1 MCELPSFFCDR
12 KQTWIS
18 WKVHENKD
26 LCNII
31 IPSEDTKIL
40 EFNQNQKSDKT
51 PFIFYANLECL
62 IGKIYRC
69 KNNLES
75 VSTTKLIEHVPS
87 GFSMSTILS
96 LKRIENN
103 HNVYRVKDCMKR
115 FCESLRE
122 YAMEIINSKKNE
134 VFNK

>member
-1 MCELPSFFCDR
+1 M
-12 KQTWIS
+12 
-18 WKVHENKD
+18 
-26 LCNII
+26 CNII
-31 IPSEDTKIL
+31 IPLEDTKIL
-40 EFNQNQKSDKT
+40 EFNQNQKFDKT

-103 HNVYRVKDCMKR
+103 HNVYRVKDCMKK

>member
-40 EFNQNQKSDKT
+40 EFNQNQKSGKT

-103 HNVYRVKDCMKR
+103 HNVYRVKDCMKK

>member
-134 VFNK
+134 GFNK

>member
-18 WKVHENKD
+18 WKVRENKD

-31 IPSEDTKIL
+31 IPLEDTKIL

-103 HNVYRVKDCMKR
+103 HNVYRVKDCMKK

>member
-1 MCELPSFFCDR
+1 M
-12 KQTWIS
+12 
-18 WKVHENKD
+18 
-26 LCNII
+26 CNII

-51 PFIFYANLECL
+51 PFIIYANFECL
-62 IGKIYRC
+62 IGKIYRR

-75 VSTTKLIEHVPS
+75 VSPTKVIEHVPS

-96 LKRIENN
+96 LKSIENN
-103 HNVYRVKDCMKR
+103 HNVYRVKDCMKN

-122 YAMEIINSKKNE
+122 YAMEIINSKK
-134 VFNK
+134 KWSL

>member
-103 HNVYRVKDCMKR
+103 HNVYIVKDCMKK

>member
-103 HNVYRVKDCMKR
+103 HNVYRVKDCMKK

-122 YAMEIINSKKNE
+122 YAMEIINSKKKE

>member
-103 HNVYRVKDCMKR
+103 HNVYRVKDCMKK

>member
-103 HNVYRVKDCMKR
+103 HNVYRVKDCMKK

-122 YAMEIINSKKNE
+122 YAMEIINSKK
-134 VFNK
+134 KWSL

>member
-103 HNVYRVKDCMKR
+103 HNVYWVKDCMKK

>member
-31 IPSEDTKIL
+31 IPWEDTKIL

-103 HNVYRVKDCMKR
+103 HNVYRVKDCMKK